1 MLPVRSEGLLNESCQ
16 EFIRSVDPSTHTGLS
31 SFGRNQRVM
40 AQLWLIIGIALG
52 ASVAWLVLRAR
63 IQQER
68 EARAAERAAREQE
81 REAHARLGDSFK
93 ALASEALQSNNKAF
107 VDLAKS
113 ELARQQV
120 LGQKELDERKVAIDN
135 VMKPIAESLPKVDS
149 KIEQL
154 ERERAQAQGALFNH
168 LKTVTSQQEQL
179 ARETRNLA
187 TALRAPH
194 TRGRWGEMQLRPVC
208 EMAGMIRHC
217 DFVEQERVAAD
228 DSRLRPDVIVKL
240 PGDKRVVID
249 AKVPLAAYLDAIEAR
264 DEDSRK
270 LHMQS
275 HVRQVRDHVKKL
287 AAKSYWDQ
295 FEQTPEFV
303 VMFLD
308 EAMYR
313 AALEEAPG
321 LFEEAME
328 QHVLIATPTSL
339 LAVLRSV
346 QYGWR
351 QQQIEQSARE
361 IAELGR
367 ELHGRLGRFASMLAK
382 VGRGLNTSVNAYNEA
397 VGSFDSRVLVTA
409 RKLSEHGAAS
419 ESKEIEQPAQV
430 DLMPRAI
437 QAPQLEDGD
446 ADEIRI
452 RRLGEAA

>member
-1 MLPVRSEGLLNESCQ
+1 
-16 EFIRSVDPSTHTGLS
+16 
-31 SFGRNQRVM
+31 M
-40 AQLWLIIGIALG
+40 AQLWLIIGIAVG
-52 ASVAWLVLRAR
+52 AAGAWFALRAR
-63 IQQER
+63 IQHER
-68 EARAAERAAREQE
+68 AAAAERLALVEEART
-81 REAHARLGDSFK
+81 RLGDSFK
-93 ALASEALQSNNKAF
+93 ALASEALHSNNQAF
-107 VDLAKS
+107 VQLAKS
-113 ELARQQV
+113 ELAQHQLQARE
-120 LGQKELDERKVAIDN
+120 ELEKRKVAMDAL
-135 VMKPIAESLPKVDS
+135 VRPIADSLTKVDS

-154 ERERAQAQGALFNH
+154 ERERAQAHGAIYTH
-168 LKTVTSQQEQL
+168 LKTVTAQQEEL
-179 ARETRNLA
+179 RRETANLV

-194 TRGRWGEMQLRPVC
+194 TRGRWGEMQLRRVC
-208 EMAGMIRHC
+208 EMAGMIKHC
-217 DFVEQERVAAD
+217 DFAEQETVASD
-228 DSRLRPDVIVKL
+228 DGRLRPDVLVSL
-240 PGDKRVVID
+240 PGGKRVVID

-264 DEDSRK
+264 DEDSRR
-270 LHMQS
+270 LHMQG
-275 HVRQVRDHVKKL
+275 HVRQVREHVKKL

-367 ELHGRLGRFASMLAK
+367 ELHGRLGRFASVLAK
-382 VGRGLNTSVNAYNEA
+382 VGRGLSTSVNAYNEA

-409 RKLSEHGAAS
+409 RKLSERGAAS
-419 ESKEIEQPAQV
+419 EAKELEQPGQV
-430 DLMPRAI
+430 DVMPRVV
-437 QAPQLEDGD
+437 QTPQLEEGDGED
-446 ADEIRI
+446 IRI

>member
-1 MLPVRSEGLLNESCQ
+1 
-16 EFIRSVDPSTHTGLS
+16 
-31 SFGRNQRVM
+31 M
-40 AQLWLIIGIALG
+40 AQLWLIIGFALG
-52 ASVAWLVLRAR
+52 AAGAWLALRAR
-63 IQQER
+63 IQHER
-68 EARAAERAAREQE
+68 TAAAERLALVEEARE
-81 REAHARLGDSFK
+81 RLGDSFK
-93 ALASEALQSNNKAF
+93 ALASDALHSNNQAF
-107 VDLAKS
+107 VQLAKS
-113 ELARQQV
+113 ELGQHQLQARE
-120 LGQKELDERKVAIDN
+120 ELEKRKVAMDAL
-135 VMKPIAESLPKVDS
+135 VRPITESLTKVDS

-154 ERERAQAQGALFNH
+154 ERERAQAHGAIYSH
-168 LKTVTSQQEQL
+168 LKTVTAQQEEL
-179 ARETRNLA
+179 RRETANLV

-194 TRGRWGEMQLRPVC
+194 TRGRWGEMQLRRVC
-208 EMAGMIRHC
+208 EMAGMIKHC
-217 DFVEQERVAAD
+217 DFAEQETVTSD
-228 DSRLRPDVIVKL
+228 DGRLRPDVVVNL
-240 PGDKRVVID
+240 PGGKRVVID

-264 DEDSRK
+264 DEDGRR
-270 LHMQS
+270 LHMQA

-367 ELHGRLGRFASMLAK
+367 ELHGRIGRFASILAK
-382 VGRGLNTSVNAYNEA
+382 VGRGLSTSVNAYNEA

-409 RKLSEHGAAS
+409 RKLAERGAAS
-419 ESKEIEQPAQV
+419 EAKELEQPGQIDV
-430 DLMPRAI
+430 TPRVV
-437 QAPQLEDGD
+437 QAPQLEEGD
-446 ADEIRI
+446 PEEIRI

>member
-1 MLPVRSEGLLNESCQ
+1 
-16 EFIRSVDPSTHTGLS
+16 
-31 SFGRNQRVM
+31 M
-40 AQLWLIIGIALG
+40 AQLWLIIGLALG
-52 ASVAWLVLRAR
+52 AFGAYLILRTR
-63 IQQER
+63 MRYER
-68 EARAAERAAREQE
+68 EAAAERLALLEEARE
-81 REAHARLGDSFK
+81 RLSDSFDS
-93 ALASEALQSNNKAF
+93 LASKALQSNNQAF
-107 VDLAKS
+107 VALAKS
-113 ELARQQV
+113 ELAQHQIKARE
-120 LGQKELDERKVAIDN
+120 ELDKRTIAIDQL
-135 VMKPIAESLPKVDS
+135 VKPIADSLIKVDT

-154 ERERAQAQGALFNH
+154 ERERIEANSALFTH
-168 LKTVTSQQEQL
+168 LKTVAAQQDEL
-179 ARETRNLA
+179 KRETKNLV

-194 TRGRWGEMQLRPVC
+194 TRGRWGEMQLRRVC
-208 EMAGMIRHC
+208 EMAGMIKHC
-217 DFVEQERVAAD
+217 DFLEQETVNSD
-228 DSRLRPDVIVKL
+228 DGRLRPDVVVKL
-240 PGDKRVVID
+240 PGEKQVVID

-264 DEDSRK
+264 DEDSRRV
-270 LHMQS
+270 HMQS
-275 HVRQVRDHVKKL
+275 HLRQVRDHVKKL

-367 ELHGRLGRFASMLAK
+367 ELHGRLGRFASVLAK

-430 DLMPRAI
+430 DLMPRVV
-437 QAPQLEDGD
+437 QAPQLEEGD
-446 ADEIRI
+446 AEEIRI

>member
-1 MLPVRSEGLLNESCQ
+1 
-16 EFIRSVDPSTHTGLS
+16 
-31 SFGRNQRVM
+31 M
-40 AQLWLIIGIALG
+40 AQLWLIIGLALG
-52 ASVAWLVLRAR
+52 ALGAYLILRTR
-63 IQQER
+63 MRYER
-68 EARAAERAAREQE
+68 EAAAERLALLEEARE
-81 REAHARLGDSFK
+81 RLSDSFD
-93 ALASEALQSNNKAF
+93 ALAAKALQSNNQAF
-107 VDLAKS
+107 VALATS
-113 ELARQQV
+113 ELAQHQIKARE
-120 LGQKELDERKVAIDN
+120 ELDKRTTAIDQL
-135 VMKPIAESLPKVDS
+135 VKPIADSLTKVDT

-154 ERERAQAQGALFNH
+154 ERERIQANSALFTH
-168 LKTVTSQQEQL
+168 LKTAAAQQDEL
-179 ARETRNLA
+179 KRETKNLV

-194 TRGRWGEMQLRPVC
+194 TRGRWGEMQLRRVC
-208 EMAGMIRHC
+208 EMAGMIKHC
-217 DFVEQERVAAD
+217 DFLEQETVSSD
-228 DSRLRPDVIVKL
+228 DGRLRPDVVVKL
-240 PGDKRVVID
+240 PGEKQVVID

-264 DEDSRK
+264 DEDSR
-270 LHMQS
+270 LAHMQS
-275 HVRQVRDHVKKL
+275 HLRQVRDHVKKL

-367 ELHGRLGRFASMLAK
+367 ELHGRLGRFASVLAK

-430 DLMPRAI
+430 DLMPRVV
-437 QAPQLEDGD
+437 QAPQLEEGD
-446 ADEIRI
+446 AEEIRI
-452 RRLGEAA
+452 RRLDEAA

>member
-1 MLPVRSEGLLNESCQ
+1 
-16 EFIRSVDPSTHTGLS
+16 
-31 SFGRNQRVM
+31 M
-40 AQLWLIIGIALG
+40 AQLWLIIGLALG
-52 ASVAWLVLRAR
+52 ALGAYLILRTR
-63 IQQER
+63 MRYER
-68 EARAAERAAREQE
+68 EAAAERLALLEEARE
-81 REAHARLGDSFK
+81 RLSDSFDS
-93 ALASEALQSNNKAF
+93 LASKALQSNNQAF
-107 VDLAKS
+107 VALAKS
-113 ELARQQV
+113 ELAQHQIKARE
-120 LGQKELDERKVAIDN
+120 ELDKRTIAIDQL
-135 VMKPIAESLPKVDS
+135 VKPIADSLIKVDT

-154 ERERAQAQGALFNH
+154 ERERIEANSALFTH
-168 LKTVTSQQEQL
+168 LKTVAAQQDEL
-179 ARETRNLA
+179 KRETKNLV

-194 TRGRWGEMQLRPVC
+194 TRGRWGEMQLRRVC
-208 EMAGMIRHC
+208 EMAGMIKHC
-217 DFVEQERVAAD
+217 DFLEQETVNSD
-228 DSRLRPDVIVKL
+228 DGRLRPDVVVKL
-240 PGDKRVVID
+240 PGEKQVVID

-264 DEDSRK
+264 DEDSRRV
-270 LHMQS
+270 HMQS
-275 HVRQVRDHVKKL
+275 HLRQVRDHVKKL

-367 ELHGRLGRFASMLAK
+367 ELHGRLGRFASVLAK

-430 DLMPRAI
+430 DLMPRVV
-437 QAPQLEDGD
+437 QAPQLEEGD
-446 ADEIRI
+446 AEEIRI